1 MVRRIRMS
9 LAFFSM
15 LPALLVVFHQEAV
28 AESQPATI
36 EAVLSD
42 VEHVDLDGLRAGLRE
57 TDAIGFMTK
66 LSLKHKFD
74 SLLEKL
80 DNYHSGR
87 SDQTLPSLR
96 DKFAGLLASTLSL
109 LRDDDPQLYRK
120 LSDAQGHLWL
130 IVSDPDK
137 FQAAVSN

>member
-15 LPALLVVFHQEAV
+15 LPAFLVGFHQAAV
-28 AESQPATI
+28 AEPQPATI
-36 EAVLSD
+36 EVALSN
-42 VEHVDLDGLRAGLRE
+42 VEKVDLEGLRASLRE

-74 SLLEKL
+74 SLLEHFGS
-80 DNYHSGR
+80 YHTGR

-120 LSDAQGHLWL
+120 LWDAQGHLWL
-130 IVSDPDK
+130 IVSDPDE